1 MIVSDI
7 PGTTI
12 DSVDTRVE
20 FKGKEYIFADTA
32 GIRRKNKTTEKEEK
46 FSVIKSL
53 NAVEEANLC
62 LVFQDASDCL
72 KEQDLKIVERAK
84 EIGKAIIVVINKTD
98 LLNREQLSEL
108 KKDISNEPA
117 LNGLPCCF
125 ISAME
130 NKGFRSLFDQ
140 IYRVLQNAD
149 TNISTNK
156 LNKILSQAKEAKS
169 IPYKGKFKPKI
180 RYIHQGGKNPHILT
194 LHGNSLEKL
203 EGSYQRFLTNFF
215 HKKLNL
221 SGITIKLKFINSKN
235 PYN

>member
-1 MIVSDI
+1 
-7 PGTTI
+7 
-12 DSVDTRVE
+12 
-20 FKGKEYIFADTA
+20 
-32 GIRRKNKTTEKEEK
+32 
-46 FSVIKSL
+46 
-53 NAVEEANLC
+53 
-62 LVFQDASDCL
+62 
-72 KEQDLKIVERAK
+72 
-84 EIGKAIIVVINKTD
+84 
-98 LLNREQLSEL
+98 
-108 KKDISNEPA
+108 
-117 LNGLPCCF
+117 
-125 ISAME
+125 ME